1 MPILRIYLDT
11 DGLLDLVTPESSLD
25 EQSER
30 VIETALLTKQLVFIT
45 SEITILESLVH
56 ACRNGNEK
64 RQADLRRFLTPSSF
78 VETCAETRTIIEDAL
93 KLRVSY
99 GLKSPDAIHVATGLS
114 TNCEAFLTKDEKWAK
129 LGLSILSVSQLAKA
143 LGAAN

>member
-1 MPILRIYLDT
+1 
-11 DGLLDLVTPESSLD
+11 V
-25 EQSER
+25 
-30 VIETALLTKQLVFIT
+30 
-45 SEITILESLVH
+45 
-56 ACRNGNEK
+56 
-64 RQADLRRFLTPSSF
+64 
-78 VETCAETRTIIEDAL
+78 TRTIIEDAL